1 MHLFYVTSEISIVLQ
16 DNILIIVI
24 AFLFSSLLHAIVSN
38 IRYLVTRHKPV
49 RFALQ
54 WKSLSTTKTS
64 LDEREDDYT
73 AINLF

>member
-1 MHLFYVTSEISIVLQ
+1 MHLFYTTSEHSVVLQ

-24 AFLFSSLLHAIVSN
+24 AFLFSCLLHAIVSN
-38 IRYLVTRHKPV
+38 IRYLETRYKPV

-54 WKSLSTTKTS
+54 WKSLSTRKTS